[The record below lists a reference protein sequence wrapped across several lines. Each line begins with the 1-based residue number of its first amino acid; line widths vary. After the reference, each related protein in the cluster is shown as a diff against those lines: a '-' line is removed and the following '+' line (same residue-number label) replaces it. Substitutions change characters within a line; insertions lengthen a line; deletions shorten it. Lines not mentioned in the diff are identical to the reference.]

1 MKISLNDVVDLF
13 VDELK
18 ESKSKITLTFI
29 FFEIKNNP
37 IIKSYLND
45 FPIGDIAKLVYTV
58 FFKLKGWDDNKIN
71 RHINDVVIYSFVDFQ
86 QSHEKYESCPVCSG
100 DGTVRCGSCSGIGS
114 VECDDCGGD
123 GEIETSDDVEECS
136 TCQGSGMEECFSC
149 YGDGNE
155 ECSECMGSGDSYETM
170 EMEYVINVASNILP
184 PNVVYDM
191 ENADYM
197 VDDFDDQIL
206 NSESQYQLIL
216 FSSQYNSLVE
226 SDAYYDSRNENQ
238 SLFLNTIN
246 PNLSFNSIKEQNNIL

>member
-18 ESKSKITLTFI
+18 ESKNKITLAFI
-29 FFEIKNNP
+29 LFEIKNNP

-58 FFKLKGWDDNKIN
+58 FFKLKGWDDNKIKKY
-71 RHINDVVIYSFVDFQ
+71 INDVVIYSFVEFHH
-86 QSHEKYESCPVCSG
+86 SYEKYKSCYACNG
-100 DGTVRCGSCSGIGS
+100 DGTVRCNSCSGIGTT
-114 VECDDCGGD
+114 ECDDCGGD
-123 GEIETSDDVEECS
+123 GKIETSDDVEECS
-136 TCQGSGMEECFSC
+136 TCQGSGMEECSSC

-155 ECSECMGSGDSYETM
+155 ECLECMGSGDSYETM
-170 EMEYVINVASNILP
+170 EMEYVVNVVSNILP
-184 PNVVYDM
+184 LNVVYDM

-197 VDDFDDQIL
+197 VDDFDDQIQ
-206 NSESQYQLIL
+206 NSQSQYQLVL
-216 FSSQYNSLVE
+216 FLSEYNSLEE

-246 PNLSFNSIKEQNNIL
+246 PNLSFKSVKEHNNSL